1 MKTTISEEAMRKPR
15 PISNEA
21 KESLK
26 ELLEETMTK
35 ADFRRVLCVWLR
47 AGLGMSSQE
56 VAEAIGY
63 NSGTVRRIQARY
75 LQEGESSLLGEGR
88 GGRRYGNMSLD
99 QEAQFLTEFIEKAK
113 AGGVIVVSEIKS
125 MYEKA
130 IHQKVPKSTVYRM
143 LDRHGWRKIVPR
155 PRHPKA
161 DKEAQEAFKK
171 TPGIH

>member
-1 MKTTISEEAMRKPR
+1 MRKPR
-15 PISNEA
+15 PISSEA
-21 KESLK
+21 KESLR
-26 ELLEETMTK
+26 ELLEETKTK

-47 AGLGMSSQE
+47 AGLGMSSNE

-63 NSGTVRRIQARY
+63 NNGTVRRIQARY
-75 LQEGESSLLGEGR
+75 LREGASSLSGKGR
-88 GGRRYGNMSLD
+88 GGRRYGNMNVD
-99 QEAQFLTEFIEKAK
+99 QEAHFLTGFIEKAK

-161 DKEAQEAFKK
+161 DKEAQEALKK
-171 TPGIH
+171 TPGTH